1 MLSKETLTKRLEDFK
16 SKASFASFKN
26 NNKFYEFISINF
38 EMDKFFVLNLLE
50 KNEIL
55 KVLEDKDLIVKLNQ
69 TLGEIIEE
77 NLEV

>member
-16 SKASFASFKN
+16 SKASFKN
-26 NNKFYEFISINF
+26 NNKFYVFISINF

>member
-16 SKASFASFKN
+16 SKASFNN

-55 KVLEDKDLIVKLNQ
+55 KVLEDNDLIVKLNQ